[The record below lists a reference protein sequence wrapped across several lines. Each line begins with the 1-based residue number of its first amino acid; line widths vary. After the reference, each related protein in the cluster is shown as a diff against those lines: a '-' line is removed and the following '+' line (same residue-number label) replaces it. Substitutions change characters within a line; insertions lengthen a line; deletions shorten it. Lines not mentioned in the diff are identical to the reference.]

1 MLRTSLRVKARE
13 EKGRECGKVW
23 DTGVPNKPVDDP
35 YPAFFKPSTN
45 CTYNVDGQIVYIQYP
60 TNRQKIIDYIHRV
73 ERFDQTTLLN
83 APNGVYTWILYKK
96 KDDPNTY
103 FASAR
108 VKSIVEMGT
117 LHFAVARGVEAST
130 IHGAG
135 ELKKVG
141 KDITFNFLSG
151 SFMQKWIPAKA
162 LCTLPEMEV
171 FIRKNYLEPIFPR
184 TNIYFTKETI
194 IAKYFLKVP
203 TMEEIQTYADEGF
216 VVCVH
221 PKENKDQCLSV
232 KGTCAAPLKPRE
244 ETTMVKKGGIS
255 GWIGLTDQGEQV
267 PVDDPKAVQW
277 MNTRT
282 YESLPEKPS
291 QDLLDNPSKRLS
303 ESQPP
308 SRSST
313 PVPPGS
319 GRKKTRKPKKSR
331 KVKKVTRRRKH

>member
-23 DTGVPNKPVDDP
+23 DTGVPNKPIDDP

-45 CTYNVDGQIVYIQYP
+45 CSYNVDGQVVFIEYP
-60 TNRQKIIDYIHRV
+60 KDRQKIIDYIHRV
-73 ERFDQTTLLN
+73 ERFDETTLLN

-96 KDDPNTY
+96 KDDPKVY
-103 FASAR
+103 FTSAR

-117 LHFAVARGVEAST
+117 LHFALARGVEAST
-130 IHGAG
+130 VHGAG

-194 IAKYFLKVP
+194 IARYFLKVP
-203 TMEEIQTYADEGF
+203 TMEEIQSYADEGF

-221 PKENKDQCLSV
+221 PKDKKDECKSV

-244 ETTMVKKGGIS
+244 EITMAKTGGNENKKPPMKKQPS
-255 GWIGLTDQGEQV
+255 QASLARLVFASQGV
-267 PVDDPKAVQW
+267 LKPVTEKEKAVA
-277 MNTRT
+277 T
-282 YESLPEKPS
+282 LGVPIKPHAVG
-291 QDLLDNPSKRLS
+291 L
-303 ESQPP
+303 
-308 SRSST
+308 
-313 PVPPGS
+313 
-319 GRKKTRKPKKSR
+319 GRKKTRKTKKL
-331 KVKKVTRRRKH
+331 RRKTQRKLRV

>member
-23 DTGVPNKPVDDP
+23 DIGVPNKPVDDP

-45 CTYNVDGQIVYIQYP
+45 CSYNVDGQIVFIEYP
-60 TNRQKIIDYIHRV
+60 KDRQKVIDYIHRV
-73 ERFDQTTLLN
+73 ERFDQTTLLK

-96 KDDPNTY
+96 RDDPTTY
-103 FASAR
+103 FACAR

-117 LHFAVARGVEAST
+117 LHYAVARGVEAST

-151 SFMQKWIPAKA
+151 SFMQKWISGKNP

-184 TNIYFTKETI
+184 TNTYFTKETI
-194 IAKYFLKVP
+194 IARYFLKVP
-203 TMEEIQTYADEGF
+203 TMEEIQSYADEGF

-221 PKENKDQCLSV
+221 PKDKKDECLSV

-244 ETTMVKKGGIS
+244 GTTMAKIGGNENDPPKELSQAKKARQVFVSQGLLKPVTEKEKAIAKLGIQ
-255 GWIGLTDQGEQV
+255 IKPQAVGLGRRKT
-267 PVDDPKAVQW
+267 KK
-277 MNTRT
+277 T
-282 YESLPEKPS
+282 
-291 QDLLDNPSKRLS
+291 KRL
-303 ESQPP
+303 
-308 SRSST
+308 R
-313 PVPPGS
+313 
-319 GRKKTRKPKKSR
+319 RKTQRKSR
-331 KVKKVTRRRKH
+331 A